1 MCKYDAMPKVVD
13 HDERRRLI
21 AAALLRV
28 AAERGIGAVSLRH
41 VAAEAGV
48 TSGMVQ
54 HYFSTKDEMMIFAL
68 RIISENVAARM
79 AVDAEPEADT
89 GRGRN
94 PAGALVRKLLVQ
106 LLPFDEQRGI
116 EGKVA
121 LGFHAYAATN
131 PSIAEALRKDNAA
144 LRTHLADLI
153 RAAQSDGDIP
163 ADRDP
168 LPTATAL
175 LALVE
180 GLGVHVFGDLYD
192 AAEALAVFDAHLA
205 TVFAAGED

>member
-1 MCKYDAMPKVVD
+1 MPKLVD

-28 AAERGIGAVSLRH
+28 AAERGIAAVSLRH

-68 RIISENVAARM
+68 KIISENVAARM
-79 AVDAEPEADT
+79 AADADT

-94 PAGALVRKLLVQ
+94 PASALVRKQLVQ
-106 LLPFDEQRGI
+106 LLPFDEQRAI

-131 PSIAEALRKDNAA
+131 PSIAETLRKNNAD

-153 RAAQSDGDIP
+153 RTAQTDGDIP

-180 GLGVHVFGDLYD
+180 GLGTHVFGDHYD

-205 TVFAAGED
+205 TVFAAED